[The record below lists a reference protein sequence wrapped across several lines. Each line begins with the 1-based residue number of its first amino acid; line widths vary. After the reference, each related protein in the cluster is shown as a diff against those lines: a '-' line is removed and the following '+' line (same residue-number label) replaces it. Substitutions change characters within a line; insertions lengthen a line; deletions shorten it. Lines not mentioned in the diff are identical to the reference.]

1 MLIPKIKSLS
11 KSKLVKDS
19 ASYTI
24 ISFLEK
30 ISPFLVLPILTKN
43 LSIEDVGL
51 YVIYQTLIEVLKPIM
66 TINID
71 HAILINYYKVEK
83 GKFKKYF
90 SSALILFGYF
100 FFFMLFVIIIFRDTI
115 SSLIKFPAIWLI
127 FVCLNVFF
135 SFLVE
140 NRQNLWRITFNIKK
154 YRNFTLG
161 ISVVK
166 SVAGILLVFYSGL
179 GWKGMIVGHL
189 FGYSLFGIYA
199 FISFYKE
206 DLTKWSA
213 DALFIKDILKVS
225 IPIAI
230 HRFGIWLGS
239 AGNKIII
246 ASLIGTAATGSYGVV
261 AVFGAVIAVLEGAIS
276 KAIIPHIYE
285 KLKENTSK
293 QNKLVVK
300 MSYGIYLILISVSI
314 VVYFIGYYLMDYIF
328 GKQLNDTKLLLL
340 PLIIA
345 ALFKGFYKLHV
356 HYIFFTKKTLQVT
369 KITLFTGVLNV
380 GLSYFLIS
388 NYGITGAAYSLVII
402 NFIQYVLSFK
412 IGNKLVPMPW
422 FKYFEK

>member
-1 MLIPKIKSLS
+1 MLISKIKSLS
-11 KSKLVKDS
+11 KSKSVQDL
-19 ASYTI
+19 ASYTTI
-24 ISFLEK
+24 NFLEK
-30 ISPFLVLPILTKN
+30 FLPFLVLPILTNN

-51 YVIYQTLIEVLKPIM
+51 YVIYQTLIEILKPIM

-71 HAILINYYKVEK
+71 NAILINYYKLEK

-90 SSALILFGYF
+90 SSALILFGF
-100 FFFMLFVIIIFRDTI
+100 FFFFILFVIIIFRDPI
-115 SSLIKFPAIWLI
+115 SSLVKFPAIWLI
-127 FVCLNVFF
+127 FVCITVFF
-135 SFLVE
+135 SFFAQ
-140 NRQNLWRITFNIKK
+140 NRQNLWRITFDIKK
-154 YRNFTLG
+154 FRKFTLG

-166 SVAGILLVFYSGL
+166 NVVGILLVFYSGL

-189 FGYSLFGIYA
+189 FGYSLFGTYA

-206 DLTKWSA
+206 DLIQRSA

-246 ASLIGTAATGSYGVV
+246 ASLIGTAATGTYGVV
-261 AVFGAVIAVLEGAIS
+261 AVFAAVIAILEDALS

-285 KLKENTSK
+285 KLKQNTCK
-293 QNKLVVK
+293 QNKLIVK
-300 MSYGIYLILISVSI
+300 MSYGIYLILILVSI
-314 VVYFIGYYLMDYIF
+314 VVYFSGYYLMDYIF
-328 GKQLNDTKLLLL
+328 GKQLNETKLLLL

-380 GLSYFLIS
+380 GLSYFLVS
-388 NYGITGAAYSLVII
+388 NYGIIGAAYSLVII

-422 FKYFEK
+422 FKYL